1 MEEPLKQ
8 IAVNAGLEGSVIVQ
22 NVKTQAKVGYGYNAL
37 KDEYGDMIGFGIVD
51 PTKVTRSALENA
63 SSVASMVLTT
73 EALIADKKEPQN
85 QQPGMPDAGMGGMY

>member
-1 MEEPLKQ
+1 
-8 IAVNAGLEGSVIVQ
+8 
-22 NVKTQAKVGYGYNAL
+22 
-37 KDEYGDMIGFGIVD
+37 MIGFGIVD

-73 EALIADKKEPQN
+73 EALIADKKEPQT